1 MRGVTQVTAAVAV
14 AMAML
19 AGTAEAG
26 LISGDVGI
34 GGSAKVNT
42 GAKTVKP
49 TGNQGAVLFPGGTG
63 DLAGLVTGTPMSFAN
78 FVYGAGF
85 APLTIWS
92 GGGFSF
98 LLQSLSDDVN
108 PLSNFVAVAGQ
119 GLLKKAGFDDT
130 PASFT
135 FSANIAGGNGQWRFS
150 ADTATPA
157 VPEPLTLSLLGL
169 GLAGLA
175 VARRGRAR
183 A

>member
-1 MRGVTQVTAAVAV
+1 MRAFGRTMAAAV

-26 LISGDVGI
+26 LIQGDVGI
-34 GGSAKVNT
+34 GGSAAVNT
-42 GAKTVKP
+42 GLKTVKP

-63 DLAGLVTGTPMSFAN
+63 DLAGLVTNTPMSFAN
-78 FVYGAGF
+78 FAYGAFF
-85 APLTIWS
+85 APVTVWS

-98 LLQSLSDDVN
+98 LLQSLTDDVN
-108 PLSNFVAVAGQ
+108 PLPNFVAVEGQ
-119 GLLKKAGFDDT
+119 GVLKHAGFDDT

-157 VPEPLTLSLLGL
+157 VPEPVTLGLLGL

-175 VARRGRAR
+175 AAGRRGERA
-183 A
+183 